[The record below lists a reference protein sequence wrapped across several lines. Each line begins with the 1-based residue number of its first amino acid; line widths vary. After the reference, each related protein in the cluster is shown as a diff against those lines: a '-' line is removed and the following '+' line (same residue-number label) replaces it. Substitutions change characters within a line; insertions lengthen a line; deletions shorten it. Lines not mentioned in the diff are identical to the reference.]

1 MVFPVIGGDGKPTG
15 YEVSNSLRWNDG
27 DSPEFQF
34 TPSSTGNQKTWT
46 VSFWVKRANITTT
59 SSQFI
64 FATDTGH
71 DEHVWCRF
79 CGTEVSGKEDMFQV
93 YMGEPNGRETN
104 VRTNRLFRDV
114 SAWYHIVVRCDT
126 TQSTAADRLRIY
138 VNGVKE
144 TSFQQASYVNQND
157 DNMNWNDTVEHA
169 IGHQV
174 QSGSTERHLDAYL
187 SEMYSID
194 GTSLGPD
201 SFGETND
208 NGVWVPIEYSGSF
221 GTNGWYLEFKQTGT
235 SANSSGMGADT
246 SGNDHH
252 WTPGNLAATDV
263 TVDTPTNNFATLNP
277 LINSNGTY
285 TLSEGNTKFVAD
297 GSNGW
302 NTTTATMGF
311 SKGKWYWEQKF
322 TQVTGGASFAGLVK
336 DDVNHADNDISGQDD
351 SEGVLY
357 YANAGNYMFGASG
370 TYVSAGVSFG
380 ASFDDGDIISVAA
393 DLDNNKMYFAKNGT
407 YQGSGDPA
415 NGSNG
420 LPISEG
426 AQGLVA
432 GSFSFVFPYA
442 GAFYANDGCEW
453 NFGNPAFAISSG
465 NADANGYGNFE
476 YAVPSGFYSICTK
489 NLAEYG

>member
-1 MVFPVIGGDGKPTG
+1 MVFPVVGGTQSTG
-15 YEVSNSLRWNDG
+15 YEISNSLRFNDDDG
-27 DSPEFQF
+27 ADLGRAPSADGNRKTF
-34 TPSSTGNQKTWT
+34 TFSTWLKIGNIPSADYDFFSANSTNNFNDVMRIRSDESLQISAT
-46 VSFWVKRANITTT
+46 VSGD
-59 SSQFI
+59 
-64 FATDTGH
+64 TDNGYKF
-71 DEHVWCRF
+71 R
-79 CGTEVSGKEDMFQV
+79 SDMK
-93 YMGEPNGRETN
+93 
-104 VRTNRLFRDV
+104 FRDP
-114 SAWYHIVVRCDT
+114 SAWYHIVVGVDT
-126 TQSTAADRLRIY
+126 TQATNSNGLKVY
-138 VNGVKE
+138 VNGSLISGTYDAYNQNIS
-144 TSFQQASYVNQND
+144 TSFNKDGST
-157 DNMNWNDTVEHA
+157 MA
-169 IGHQV
+169 IGHRQND
-174 QSGSTERHLDAYL
+174 GGNHYDGYI
-187 SEMYSID
+187 SETHFID
-194 GTSLGPD
+194 GTQLD
-201 SFGETND
+201 SSYFGETND
-208 NGVWVPIEYSGSF
+208 NGVWIPKKYTGSY
-221 GTNGWYLEFKQTGT
+221 GTNGFFLEYQQTGT
-235 SANSSGMGADT
+235 SQNSSGIGADT
-246 SGNDHH
+246 SGNDNHFAV
-252 WTPGNLAATDV
+252 TNLAATDI

-322 TQVTGGASFAGLVK
+322 TQVTGSASFAGLVK
-336 DDVNHADNDISGQDD
+336 DDVNHADDDISGQDD

-357 YANAGNYMFGASG
+357 YATGNYMFGASG
-370 TYVSAGVSFG
+370 TYVSGGASFG

-442 GAFYANDGCEW
+442 GAYYANDGCEW
-453 NFGNPAFAISSG
+453 NFGNAPFSISSG

-476 YAVPSGFYSICTK
+476 YAVPSGFYSLCTK
-489 NLAEYG
+489 NLAEFG